1 MKHIGLVDS
10 KRASLVS
17 SDSFCGHARLHCVT
31 VTNHPLQP
39 FYAIV
44 RHAEIAK
51 KGMAHGLLCITSF
64 QGENYYYY

>member
-17 SDSFCGHARLHCVT
+17 SDNFCGHALLHCVT

-44 RHAEIAK
+44 RHARFKEK
-51 KGMAHGLLCITSF
+51 TTTTT
-64 QGENYYYY
+64 ETNYYVLV

>member
-17 SDSFCGHARLHCVT
+17 SDNFCGHARLHCVT

-51 KGMAHGLLCITSF
+51 
-64 QGENYYYY
+64 